1 MQSWEQRGPGAAEE
15 LSAQHRGTPRPGRA
29 SLRAP
34 QDTRHRPAQ
43 PLMSLLPMASQWI
56 CALATAL
63 AWGCAAAS
71 SSSPRTAAAPQDLH
85 ITDPG
90 LLGSLDIEW
99 KPPPNAQTFNDCT
112 VKYRFEHHSA
122 GDRDWKVIFTKKL
135 KVRAGFDLSR
145 IAEVRVQ
152 TLLEGRCTDGVE
164 VQSDWIYA
172 TFQVPLQGKLESE
185 VQNFHCIYHDWE
197 YLKCTWQ
204 PGLLTPR
211 SVRYGLYYWYEGLDH
226 AVQCDTYVQEHGV
239 NIGCVL
245 QNLSQAEYKDLS
257 ICVNG
262 SVATALL
269 RPLYI
274 TLRLHNL
281 AKPSPPEQLVVSM
294 PAAQELHLA
303 WTPPSGKTPSQ
314 CLEYEV
320 QLAEDDGEDKAS
332 WAVGIAHTVPGGGMG
347 EPCPMASSGEA
358 AGELGLAPSC
368 RWCLQGHEPV
378 LLVENHRSW
387 NGLGGKGSSKLIQS
401 NPCHGQGH
409 LQPHQVAQN
418 HIQPG
423 LQCLQGWGIHH
434 LWTTCARILPPSLYK
449 VSSSPPTSI
458 SLL

>member
-1 MQSWEQRGPGAAEE
+1 MRSSEQRGPGAAEE
-15 LSAQHRGTPRPGRA
+15 LSAQHRRTLRAGRA
-29 SLRAP
+29 SPRAP
-34 QDTRHRPAQ
+34 QDSRHRPAQ
-43 PLMSLLPMASQWI
+43 PLASLLPMASQWI
-56 CALATAL
+56 CALSTAL
-63 AWGCAAAS
+63 VWGCAAAS
-71 SSSPRTAAAPQDLH
+71 SSSSSHAAAAPPQDLH

-99 KPPPNAQTFNDCT
+99 KPPPNAQAFNECT

-204 PGLLTPR
+204 PGLLTPH
-211 SVRYGLYYWYEGLDH
+211 SAHYGLYYWYEGLDH
-226 AVQCDTYVQEHGV
+226 AVQCDSYVQEHGM

-262 SVATALL
+262 SLL
-269 RPLYI
+269 RPLYV

-281 AKPSPPEQLVVSM
+281 ESVPPQ
-294 PAAQELHLA
+294 
-303 WTPPSGKTPSQ
+303 G
-314 CLEYEV
+314 
-320 QLAEDDGEDKAS
+320 
-332 WAVGIAHTVPGGGMG
+332 PG
-347 EPCPMASSGEA
+347 C
-358 AGELGLAPSC
+358 APSTVLTPQ
-368 RWCLQGHEPV
+368 RSKAPASQPSTRTERSTHQG
-378 LLVENHRSW
+378 
-387 NGLGGKGSSKLIQS
+387 
-401 NPCHGQGH
+401 
-409 LQPHQVAQN
+409 
-418 HIQPG
+418 
-423 LQCLQGWGIHH
+423 
-434 LWTTCARILPPSLYK
+434 K
-449 VSSSPPTSI
+449 VSSPSSPVTSAPAGCGRWRWEPRNPI
-458 SLL
+458 TRRRGRGCW

>member
-332 WAVGIAHTVPGGGMG
+332 WASVSTQMETTLTIYRANQSHVSCVRVRGRTNIFCADQGFWSEWTQECFSGTDPKATRISFTSFIKPVWCQALMAAMGICWCPALQVGSWFSYTLNLLQH
-347 EPCPMASSGEA
+347 SHSYSF
-358 AGELGLAPSC
+358 AP
-368 RWCLQGHEPV
+368 PV
-378 LLVENHRSW
+378 H
-387 NGLGGKGSSKLIQS
+387 
-401 NPCHGQGH
+401 
-409 LQPHQVAQN
+409 
-418 HIQPG
+418 
-423 LQCLQGWGIHH
+423 
-434 LWTTCARILPPSLYK
+434 
-449 VSSSPPTSI
+449 
-458 SLL
+458 